1 MLNHSELEDAEK
13 KMKTEKSWS
22 LENISKEN
30 GVLTAHLEC
39 YDNNGEGS
47 TMKMVPLTK
56 KILIQTIKSYVPE
69 ISELEVLLGT
79 KVEDFDNFMRAC
91 WLTGMR
97 YGVAFCKYDDNQP
110 NDPLYSLLDGSEEAI
125 EEAVKDFYTKDKL
138 FVAPKVEALEKKF
151 QGVILTGEDF
161 FDKIGLERMAK
172 LFDDAE
178 YRWGWESINIVDD
191 AINEKHYQLESMDFI
206 THSDKF
212 KRAVVTEIMIDTFD
226 WLTMG
231 IGCNEYDRLFEHPI
245 TVEEAINLPEE

>member
-1 MLNHSELEDAEK
+1 
-13 KMKTEKSWS
+13 MKTEKNWS

-39 YDNNGEGS
+39 YDDNGRAIE
-47 TMKMVPLTK
+47 KVPLTK
-56 KILIQTIKSYVPE
+56 KILIQTIKSYVPT

-79 KVEDFDNFMRAC
+79 KVEDFDNFMKAC

-125 EEAVKDFYTKDKL
+125 EKAAMDFYTKDKL

-151 QGVILTGEDF
+151 QGVILTAEDF

-178 YRWGWESINIVDD
+178 SRWGWESINIVDD